1 MIAKYFKKILKDKLY
16 YQYIRDRFSPAAQ
29 MNQRQLWHYY
39 RQCAAD
45 GRMPPLDEAGFRV
58 FSQFEEDGK
67 LLMIF
72 AAIGMGNKTFIESG
86 ADDGVNSNCANWYFH
101 FGFSGLFL
109 DGNPKSIARGEKFYR
124 THPVPWDF
132 PPKFICSK
140 VTRENINQLVSQAGL
155 KGEISLLSIDIDGN
169 DYWVWDALEVVRPNV
184 VIIETHNEF
193 GMEDIVVPYDPEY
206 FYPGKHPVY
215 HGASP
220 VAMVNLAR
228 HKGYR
233 LVGANYYGTN
243 FIFVKNGLG
252 ETLIPEVSVDS
263 VLAHPSVKESYKL
276 FEPVKDWEYIRDR
289 KF

>member
-1 MIAKYFKKILKDKLY
+1 MLHIVACIKQVPDTKIIKMNPKTNTMDRSSAPAILNPYDAHAVEEAVRLRNRYGGVVSVLTMGPPPAVKA
-16 YQYIRDRFSPAAQ
+16 IRK
-29 MNQRQLWHYY
+29 
-39 RQCAAD
+39 C
-45 GRMPPLDEAGFRV
+45 
-58 FSQFEEDGK
+58 
-67 LLMIF
+67 
-72 AAIGMGNKTFIESG
+72 IEIG